1 MITKRPFPDNE
12 NNESDVEQSEH
23 EEVSTLRQIETG
35 NLLDLISRFLE
46 SAGNVLLIQ
55 GPPGAGKTT
64 LALELLQRVR
74 AARIGHNEIS
84 PTRVYIPSRVSHTK
98 LRKHFPWMR
107 DMIDA
112 SPSNGKVD
120 NLGEGLQRVRLSDPD
135 DVFNKILTLKRSHL
149 RGLMVIDSWEGAL
162 RNMSEDGR
170 RMIESAMLSDPD
182 DSKVGVVLTSEGG
195 RIGELPNLVDGI
207 LTLSLTELDGRR
219 LRTLVVNKLR
229 GLRIRSDRGLFSLEN
244 GRFVLLPKT
253 KFDKEPPVKATILS
267 PNPHTNASFST
278 GSRDLDRML
287 YGGIKKGAFVL
298 IDVSNTVQT
307 IGVRLLLRTINANFV
322 NQGGSCFIVPFS
334 TISSDNV
341 ADALRPVI
349 GNETLEER
357 VRIAEFNQSVP
368 PKKWRVLLKGKV
380 SDDFTLFNK
389 CWEGLETVSAS
400 RMLVIDFDK
409 IVQIYGDDLMLPGLA
424 TMGASIRDSGA
435 VTLALASQP
444 NRMKEAFLRT
454 ADYYLKIENINDTM
468 IIYGVKPFTNI
479 HGIEFAFDK
488 GYPSLNLTEI
498 V

>member
-1 MITKRPFPDNE
+1 MITKRPLPE
-12 NNESDVEQSEH
+12 QESDPAQSEH
-23 EEVSTLRQIETG
+23 EEVSILRQPETG
-35 NLLDLISRFLE
+35 NLLGLISGFLE

-64 LALELLQRVR
+64 LALELLQRAR
-74 AARIGHNEIS
+74 AARIGRNEIP
-84 PTRVYIPSRVSHTK
+84 PTRVYIPSRVSQIK

-107 DMIDA
+107 DTID
-112 SPSNGKVD
+112 PSTDNSKVD
-120 NLGEGLQRVRLSDPD
+120 DSTQGLQRVRLSDPD

-162 RNMSEDGR
+162 RNISEDGR

-195 RIGELPNLVDGI
+195 RIGELPHLVDGI
-207 LTLSLTELDGRR
+207 LTLSSSEVDGRR
-219 LRTLVVNKLR
+219 LRTIIVNKLR
-229 GLRIRSDRGLFSLEN
+229 GLRIQLDRGLFSLEN
-244 GRFVLLPKT
+244 GRFTLLSKT
-253 KFDKEPPVKATILS
+253 KFDKEPLPKSTILS
-267 PNPHTNASFST
+267 PTPHTDTSFST

-287 YGGIKKGAFVL
+287 NGGIQKGAFVL

-307 IGVRLLLRTINANFV
+307 IGVRLLLRIINANFV

-341 ADALRPVI
+341 ADALRPII

-357 VRIAEFNQSVP
+357 VRIVEFNRAVS
-368 PKKWRVLLKGKV
+368 PKKWRVPLEGKV
-380 SDDFTLFNK
+380 LEDFALFNN

-435 VTLALASQP
+435 VTLALASQA
-444 NRMKEAFLRT
+444 NKMKEAFLRT
-454 ADYYLKIENINDTM
+454 ADYYLKIESINDTM

-488 GYPSLNLTEI
+488 GYPSLTLTEI